1 MNRLALV
8 LASAALA
15 ASVIGC
21 GPAAGGSAIP
31 TGALRLPPSVG
42 PVALYATSV
51 PAGAREIG
59 VVEAHAYGEEGTVEI
74 LAPVL
79 AQKAAQLGGNAVL
92 IDSVRAEF
100 AIVDR
105 PQVETFAYPC
115 GWRTCVSTR
124 VYPALE
130 EVMIVTMRGRALYVA
145 PTQDAPKP
153 GR

>member
-1 MNRLALV
+1 MNRIALALGSV
-8 LASAALA
+8 ALA
-15 ASVIGC
+15 TSAIGC
-21 GPAAGGSAIP
+21 GPRAGGSAIP
-31 TGALRLPPSVG
+31 TGELHLPPSVG
-42 PVALYATSV
+42 PVALYATTM

-59 VVEAHAYGEEGTVEI
+59 VVEAHAYGEDGTVEV

-79 AQKAAQLGGNAVL
+79 AQKTAQLGGNAVI

-100 AIVDR
+100 TIVDQ

-130 EVMIVTMRGRALYVA
+130 EIMIVTMRGRALYVE
-145 PTQDAPKP
+145 P
-153 GR
+153 RR